1 MQAILQNNQILVIK
15 FGEIYYI
22 CGMKK
27 LDKDI
32 ALYLSMPS
40 VPAGAVLNRIIKK
53 RKVSQVDLALKTGI
67 LPQRINDLIMGRRRF
82 TPEISIQIEIALGI
96 ECEGLFYIIQA
107 NHDVYLSKMRNC
119 NRKPNLSI
127 LSSSTFWDVDLQKV
141 DWNKGR
147 DWAIARVLEYGNRE
161 EVEEMCRFYGINA
174 VKKIANQP
182 NRFRLYES
190 VMRNSKYI
198 IEKEYETAL

>member
-1 MQAILQNNQILVIK
+1 
-15 FGEIYYI
+15 
-22 CGMKK
+22 MKK

-32 ALYLSMPS
+32 ALYLNMPS
-40 VPAGAVLNRIIKK
+40 VPSGAVLNRIIKK
-53 RKVSQVDLALKTGI
+53 RQLSQVELASKTGI

-174 VKKIANQP
+174 VKKIANQS
-182 NRFRLYES
+182 NRFRLYEA

>member
-1 MQAILQNNQILVIK
+1 
-15 FGEIYYI
+15 
-22 CGMKK
+22 MKK

-53 RKVSQVDLALKTGI
+53 RKVSQVDLALKAGI

-82 TPEISIQIEIALGI
+82 TPEISIRIENALEI
-96 ECEGLFYIIQA
+96 ECEGLFYMIQA
-107 NHDVYLSKMRNC
+107 NHDVYMSKMHSRIY
-119 NRKPNLSI
+119 KPNLDVF
-127 LSSSTFWDVDLQKV
+127 SSSTFWDVDLQKV

-161 EVEEMCRFYGINA
+161 EVEEICRFYGSAI
-174 VKKIANQP
+174 VREIASKPQ
-182 NRFRLYES
+182 RFRLYDH
-190 VMRNSKYI
+190 VRRNCRYI
-198 IEKEYETAL
+198 KEAKYETAL

>member
-1 MQAILQNNQILVIK
+1 MK
-15 FGEIYYI
+15 FGKIYYI
-22 CGMKK
+22 CSMKK

-32 ALYLSMPS
+32 ALYLNMPS
-40 VPAGAVLNRIIKK
+40 VPSGAVLNRIIKK
-53 RKVSQVDLALKTGI
+53 RQLSQVELASKTGI

-174 VKKIANQP
+174 VKKIANQS
-182 NRFRLYES
+182 NRFRLYEA

>member
-1 MQAILQNNQILVIK
+1 
-15 FGEIYYI
+15 
-22 CGMKK
+22 MKK

-32 ALYLSMPS
+32 ALYLNMPS
-40 VPAGAVLNRIIKK
+40 VPSGAVLNRIIKK
-53 RKVSQVDLALKTGI
+53 RQLSQVELASKTGI

-107 NHDVYLSKMRNC
+107 NHDVYMSKIHSC
-119 NRKPNLSI
+119 QCKPNLETF
-127 LSSSTFWDVDLQKV
+127 SSSTFWDVDLQKV

-161 EVEEMCRFYGINA
+161 EVEEICRFYGSAI
-174 VKKIANQP
+174 VKEIASKPQ
-182 NRFRLYES
+182 RFRLYDH
-190 VMRNSKYI
+190 VRRNSKYI
-198 IEKEYETAL
+198 KEDKYETAL